1 MTLPELKAHFDTA
14 AGMIAREKKKR
25 QAVLANSPLLPQKLA
40 ECDRALAGVVAM
52 KDELKR
58 LLSPPATQET
68 LFDVPETKK
77 IGGY

>member
-40 ECDRALAGVVAM
+40 ECDQALAAVVAM

-58 LLSPPATQET
+58 LLSPAVQEM
-68 LFDVPETKK
+68 LIDVPETKK

>member
-1 MTLPELKAHFDTA
+1 MTLPELKGHYEA
-14 AGMIAREKKKR
+14 ARDMI
-25 QAVLANSPLLPQKLA
+25 QAERAMRRHVLASHPDLAQKLA

-58 LLSPPATQET
+58 LLSPAVQEV